1 MLIQSQNLQAVAVEI
16 LLAAGSSGD
25 EPRIVAE
32 NLVRANLAG
41 HDSHGIGMLPRYIA
55 CVKTGELIPNQ
66 HAEVVIDEGPII
78 SIEGGAGYGQVI
90 GQEAMD
96 VGIERAHTLG
106 VCVLTIRHSFHLGRI
121 GAWGE
126 RCAEAGLVSI
136 HHVNA
141 VGHAG
146 NAAPYRGSDARYTT
160 NPYCCTIPGARE
172 AAPLVLDMAT
182 TVMAH
187 GKVRVA
193 RNKGE
198 KLPEGV
204 LLDGQGQPTT
214 DPEALF
220 SEPPGALRPV
230 GTYKGYG
237 LALVNEL
244 LAGILSGGG
253 TCRPETHHENDT
265 ILNNMFSVILD
276 PNRFVDSVYFQSELD
291 LTVAHVTSSPPMN
304 PGEPVLIPGDPERAN
319 ASKRKVAGIPIDTN
333 SWALVVNTAESV
345 GLASSQ
351 ISDLAKIVT

>member
-1 MLIQSQNLQAVAVEI
+1 
-16 LLAAGSSGD
+16 
-25 EPRIVAE
+25 
-32 NLVRANLAG
+32 
-41 HDSHGIGMLPRYIA
+41 
-55 CVKTGELIPNQ
+55 LIPNQ

-319 ASKRKVAGIPIDTN
+319 ASKRKVAGIPIDEN

-351 ISDLAKIVT
+351 ISDLAQNVT